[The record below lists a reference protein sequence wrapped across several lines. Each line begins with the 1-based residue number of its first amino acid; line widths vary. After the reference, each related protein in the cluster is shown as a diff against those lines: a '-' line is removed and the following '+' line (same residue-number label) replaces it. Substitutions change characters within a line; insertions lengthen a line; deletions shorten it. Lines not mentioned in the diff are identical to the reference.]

1 MLHEVKCKKFLNG
14 IVYALKTEDGY
25 PIEVTDTFCLTTRK
39 MQLEGSKIIL
49 LIMNLEVEVKD
60 L

>member
-1 MLHEVKCKKFLNG
+1 MQKFLNG

-25 PIEVTDTFCLTTRK
+25 PIEVTDTFLPYYTK
-39 MQLEGSKIIL
+39 MQLKEANN
-49 LIMNLEVEVKD
+49 LINYELEVEVKD